1 MMFGK
6 VKNVFFVGIGGIG
19 MSGIAELLLNS
30 GFGVAG
36 SDLAPSKITDNLAQ
50 RGAVIYSGH
59 AAENLGEADVL
70 VYSSAVN
77 KENPEVIEARN
88 RNIPVISRAEM
99 LAELLKLKPTS
110 IAVGGTHGKTT
121 TTSLLG
127 TVLTEAG
134 LDPTL
139 VVGGIVKSLNVNA
152 ILGKGDIIVA
162 EADEFDRSFLHLTPT
177 YAIITTVDHDH
188 MECYEDENDL
198 IHSFAQFANAVPF
211 YGAVSVCMDD
221 PLIKKVIPLISR
233 PLLTSGLSDDADF
246 TVNNIRYEEVSTTF
260 DVLQNGTILGTV
272 TLQIPGQHN
281 VTNALTVIALCLEI
295 GMQMDVIAKGMN
307 SFTGVR
313 RRFEIKGVFDEI
325 MVVDDYAHHPTE
337 VSATLKAV
345 REGWNRRIIAV
356 FQPHLFSRTRDFYH
370 EFASV
375 LTMADCI
382 VITDIYPAREK
393 PIDGI
398 TGKLIADKAASLGH
412 DEIHWI
418 PDKTEIPITLQE
430 IAKSGDIIITMGAGD
445 IWKMGD
451 EFITLMGQE
460 TVTA

>member
-1 MMFGK
+1 MTFGK
-6 VKNVFFVGIGGIG
+6 VKNIFFVGIGGIG

-36 SDLAPSKITDNLAQ
+36 SDLVPSDITTKLARQ
-50 RGAVIYSGH
+50 GAVIYTGH
-59 AAENLGEADVL
+59 AAENLGDADVL

-77 KENPEVIEARN
+77 EDNLEVAEAIKRQ
-88 RNIPVISRAEM
+88 IPVISRAEM

-139 VVGGIVKSLNVNA
+139 VVGGVVKSLDVNA
-152 ILGKGDIIVA
+152 VLGQGDIIVA

-177 YAIITTVDHDH
+177 YSIITTVDHDH

-198 IHSFAQFANAVPF
+198 IQSFAQFANAVPF
-211 YGAVSVCMDD
+211 YGAVSICMDNS
-221 PLIKKVIPLISR
+221 LVKKVIPLISR
-233 PLLTSGLSDDADF
+233 PLLISGMSDDAEF
-246 TVNNIRYEEVSTTF
+246 SAANLRFEETFTTF
-260 DVLQNGTILGTV
+260 DVLHNGTGLGSV

-281 VTNALTVIALCLEI
+281 VMNAMTVIALCLEI
-295 GMQMDVIAKGMN
+295 GIDMDIIAQGMK

-313 RRFEIKGVFDEI
+313 RRFEIKGVFDDI

-337 VSATLKAV
+337 VGATLEAV
-345 REGWNRRIIAV
+345 RSSWKRRIVVV
-356 FQPHLFSRTRDFYH
+356 FQPHLYSRTRDFYQ
-370 EFASV
+370 EFAST
-375 LTMADCI
+375 LSIADCI
-382 VITDIYPAREK
+382 IITDVYPAREK
-393 PIDGI
+393 PIEGVN
-398 TGKLIADKAASLGH
+398 GKLIADTAVNLGH
-412 DEIHWI
+412 KEVHWI
-418 PDKTEIPITLQE
+418 QEKSDIPARLQE
-430 IAKSGDIIITMGAGD
+430 ITKSGDLVLTMGAGD
-445 IWKMGD
+445 IWEIGD
-451 EFITLMGQE
+451 EFVSLLEQE

>member
-1 MMFGK
+1 MTFGK
-6 VKNVFFVGIGGIG
+6 VKNVYFVGIGGIG

-36 SDLAPSKITDNLAQ
+36 SDLVPSDITAKLARQ
-50 RGAVIYSGH
+50 GAIIHTGH
-59 AAENLGEADVL
+59 AAENLGDADVL

-77 KENPEVIEARN
+77 EENPEVAEARN
-88 RNIPVISRAEM
+88 RKIPVISRAEM

-139 VVGGIVKSLNVNA
+139 VVGGVVKSLDVNA
-152 ILGKGDIIVA
+152 IIGQGDIIVA

-198 IHSFAQFANAVPF
+198 IRSFAQFANAVPF
-211 YGAVSVCMDD
+211 YGAVSVCMDNS
-221 PLIKKVIPLISR
+221 LVKKVIPLISR
-233 PLLTSGLSDDADF
+233 PLLISGMSDEAEFSAANLRFEETLTS
-246 TVNNIRYEEVSTTF
+246 F
-260 DVLQNGTILGTV
+260 DVLHNRAGLGPV

-281 VTNALTVIALCLEI
+281 VMNAMTVIALCLEI
-295 GMQMDVIAKGMN
+295 GIDLDVIAQGMK

-313 RRFEIKGVFDEI
+313 RRFEIKGIFDDI

-337 VSATLKAV
+337 VGATLEAV
-345 REGWNRRIIAV
+345 RSSWKRRIVVV
-356 FQPHLFSRTRDFYH
+356 FQPHLYSRTRDFYQ
-370 EFASV
+370 EFAST
-375 LTMADCI
+375 LSIADCI
-382 VITDIYPAREK
+382 IITDVYPAREK
-393 PIDGI
+393 PIEGVN
-398 TGKLIADKAASLGH
+398 GKLVADTAVNLGH
-412 DEIHWI
+412 KEVHWI
-418 PDKTEIPITLQE
+418 QEKSDIPARLQE
-430 IAKSGDIIITMGAGD
+430 ITKSGDLVITMGAGD
-445 IWKMGD
+445 IWEIGD
-451 EFITLMGQE
+451 EFVSLLEQE